1 MSSIRP
7 AAVAFKEIRP
17 SCGLRRSAM
26 SSFASTFKRV
36 VTPAVKRFGML
47 CATRST
53 PSIRNRTTSALS
65 CGSKWMS
72 LARSSA
78 AWKTIE
84 FTSRTSG
91 PSEIPSSA
99 SRSSS
104 SSVSTMSTS
113 SISSAFIA
121 CDARV
126 SRRSSVSTSS
136 RAATKNSTRWR
147 VANRISSNPRT
158 FCGSVIATRRL
169 VPSNANGIAHTC
181 SSTCNGTALLA
192 SGSTFVTARSTRF
205 MWYRSAS
212 ARAARNELAAPS
224 SPSTAGGG
232 TGSDSR
238 PFGVSVSGSPIS
250 VTYGSTYKIPR

>member
-1 MSSIRP
+1 MVDLPEPVGPVTSIAPVGRRNNLCELIAHLLREAELLERRRLARLVEQAHRDRLAVDGRQRRHADVEHPP

-17 SCGLRRSAM
+17 SCGLRRSAT

-36 VTPAVKRFGML
+36 VTPAAKRFGML

-104 SSVSTMSTS
+104 SSSSTTSTS
-113 SISSAFIA
+113 SISSAFSA

-126 SRRSSVSTSS
+126 S
-136 RAATKNSTRWR
+136 
-147 VANRISSNPRT
+147 
-158 FCGSVIATRRL
+158 
-169 VPSNANGIAHTC
+169 
-181 SSTCNGTALLA
+181 
-192 SGSTFVTARSTRF
+192 
-205 MWYRSAS
+205 
-212 ARAARNELAAPS
+212 AP
-224 SPSTAGGG
+224 
-232 TGSDSR
+232 
-238 PFGVSVSGSPIS
+238 
-250 VTYGSTYKIPR
+250 